1 MSIENEILR
10 PPRVSAFTLIELL
23 VVIAIIAILAGML
36 LPALSKAKAKA
47 HAISC
52 LNNQKQMSLAFL
64 VYAGDYDDRYVA
76 GNFAANAPLN
86 TDPLMWFKLLLPYL
100 GNNTNLYKCAG
111 HFDSGTRYVDLPYNL
126 DYVVNAHIIRPSTTA
141 LRTSQVPSP
150 TEYIVTTEDSR
161 QANNFNWRARDFEFV
176 RANYNGAVGST
187 GARYALSMTR
197 HNLGA
202 NLSLADG
209 HAEFVKMAKPIPG
222 AATPPAD
229 LGLIG
234 DSKLTAPTPP
244 MWTYGVQ
251 PKLFVRLTA
260 EGDAVGGNVNL
271 GF

>member
-1 MSIENEILR
+1 MNLR
-10 PPRVSAFTLIELL
+10 QRSSHNTGFTLIELL

-52 LNNQKQMSLAFL
+52 LNNQKQMSLAIL
-64 VYAGDYDDRYVA
+64 VYAGDSDDRYVA
-76 GNFAANAPLN
+76 GNFAANAPLR

-111 HFDSGTRYVDLPYNL
+111 HFDSGTRYAELPYNL
-126 DYVVNAHIIRPSTTA
+126 DYVVNAHIIRPSTIA

-209 HAEFVKMAKPIPG
+209 HAEFVKMAKPLPG
-222 AATPPAD
+222 AATAPPD
-229 LGLIG
+229 LGPIG

-244 MWTYGVQ
+244 MWTYSTA
-251 PKLFVRLTA
+251 PKFFVRLTA
-260 EGDAVGGNVNL
+260 EGDAAGGNVNM

>member
-1 MSIENEILR
+1 MACSFDR
-10 PPRVSAFTLIELL
+10 SRATGFTLIELL

-47 HAISC
+47 HSISC

-64 VYAGDYDDRYVA
+64 VYAGDHDDRYVA
-76 GNFAANAPLN
+76 GNFAANAPLR

-111 HFDSGTRYVDLPYNL
+111 HFDNGTRYADLPYNL
-126 DYVVNAHIIRPSTTA
+126 DYVVNAHIIRPSATA
-141 LRTSQVPSP
+141 CRTSQIPSP

-176 RANYNGAVGST
+176 RANYNAAAGST

-209 HAEFVKMAKPIPG
+209 HAEFVKMAKPVPG
-222 AATPPAD
+222 AAAPPD
-229 LGLIG
+229 LGPIG
-234 DSKLTAPTPP
+234 DSKLIAPTPP

-251 PKLFVRLTA
+251 PKFFVRLTA
-260 EGDAVGGNVNL
+260 EGDTVGGNVNL